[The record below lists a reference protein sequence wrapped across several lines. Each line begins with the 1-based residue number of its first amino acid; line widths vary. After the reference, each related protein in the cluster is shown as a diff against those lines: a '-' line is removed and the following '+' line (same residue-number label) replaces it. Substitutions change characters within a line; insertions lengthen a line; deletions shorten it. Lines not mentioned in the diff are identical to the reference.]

1 MSARPTMPSTAP
13 RRPKLL
19 RIPLFRL
26 LAINLAMGTALAI
39 FLVGGLLWLN
49 PGGLRHLIFT
59 DRSPGVALGLL
70 LFGFIVT
77 FGSTAMGSAIMAMGQ
92 REAED
97 DDGPGGR
104 SRLVR
109 QEIGQALRRTSSRA

>member
-1 MSARPTMPSTAP
+1 MQRTKP
-13 RRPKLL
+13 RRPRLL
-19 RIPLFRL
+19 RTPLFRL
-26 LAINLAMGTALAI
+26 LAINLAMGMALAV

-92 REAED
+92 RETD
-97 DDGPGGR
+97 DDGPGGG
-104 SRLVR
+104 SRLVA
-109 QEIGQALRRTSSRA
+109 QEIGQALRQTGSRT